1 MQQAVDHDNK
11 LRLFVQREKGT
22 FGAVTAF
29 VKQKL
34 GMSLFLDTAYIEP
47 VAVITYILAQLFTSQ
62 CFFKSPRFA
71 MYYSEAYHD

>member
-1 MQQAVDHDNK
+1 VQQAVDHDNK

-34 GMSLFLDTAYIEP
+34 GMSLFLDTAFIEP
-47 VAVITYILAQLFTSQ
+47 VAVITYIVANN
-62 CFFKSPRFA
+62 SPRNVSLRVLA
-71 MYYSEAYHD
+71 L